1 MGMMTEG
8 QIRDQLKKG
17 QGETNQRLDAL
28 LAAQQRTNELLA
40 ELLQVLRVQR
50 QVPPPPSGPVTWG
63 TPQR

>member
-28 LAAQQRTNELLA
+28 LLEQQKTNALLSQVVALLSAAQLPGGAART
-40 ELLQVLRVQR
+40 
-50 QVPPPPSGPVTWG
+50 TWG
-63 TPQR
+63 VPQQ